1 MRTKSSTGGVC
12 VSDGVYLSSDKGDKA
27 SLIERQWKL
36 VISARKELNKIKNI
50 SVQMLSTPISQS
62 DFKG

>member
-1 MRTKSSTGGVC
+1 M
-12 VSDGVYLSSDKGDKA
+12 SDGVYLSSDKGDKA